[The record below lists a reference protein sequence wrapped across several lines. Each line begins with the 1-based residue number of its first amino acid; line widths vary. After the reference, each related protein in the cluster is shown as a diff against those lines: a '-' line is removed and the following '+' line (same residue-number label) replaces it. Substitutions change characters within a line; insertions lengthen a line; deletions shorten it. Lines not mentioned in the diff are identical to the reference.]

1 MADIYGPK
9 KHATDKLAL
18 LGLFIVSLL
27 IARSIVTST
36 HDQPL
41 KAGSEIVAKIKS
53 EGLNSFL
60 DNQSQD
66 SFFLIRDA
74 RARTIGFTMDILIDS
89 GTDDQ
94 LNIQAASLL
103 YARGRYAQEKI
114 AFLQSDNNLDEFTWK
129 SETVRPAGRSST
141 RITLDRTG
149 IMTVSKSGT
158 QPEEKIY
165 QLNPA
170 AIPDV
175 FLEFV
180 FSRILDS
187 SYKKILVDTID
198 SDGRITP
205 TLISK
210 TKADKYVLDVKFLDG
225 RGFSE
230 RVYLDKQKQIF
241 RILLQQKNVFIL
253 ERSSAENILR
263 EFPER
268 ADYILQRDKILEQN
282 QQQ

>member
-9 KHATDKLAL
+9 KYATDKLFL

-27 IARSIVTST
+27 IARFIVTSK

-53 EGLNSFL
+53 EGLSSFL
-60 DNQSQD
+60 DSQSQD
-66 SFFLIRDA
+66 SFFLIRDE

-89 GTDDQ
+89 GTDDR
-94 LNIQAASLL
+94 LNIQATSFL
-103 YARGRYAQEKI
+103 YARGRYAQEQI
-114 AFLQSDNNLDEFTWK
+114 ALLQSDNYLDEFTWK
-129 SETVRPAGRSST
+129 SETVRPTGRSST
-141 RITLDRTG
+141 RITLDNTG
-149 IMTVSKSGT
+149 TMTVSKSNT

-170 AIPDV
+170 VIPDV
-175 FLEFV
+175 FLKFV

-198 SDGRITP
+198 SDGQITT

-230 RVYLDKQKQIF
+230 RVYFDKQKQIF
-241 RILLQQKNVFIL
+241 RILLQQKNIFIL

-268 ADYILQRDKILEQN
+268 ADYILQKDKILEQN